1 MSEKVNQTREDF
13 QPILLG
19 TDFNCYGMAR
29 SFYQQ
34 YGIKS
39 IAYGVMHMAPTR
51 YTKLA
56 VHKDAGEHKNTY
68 PGLLGVQGAEKQ
80 LHLAL
85 KQAKE
90 SQRKLTEKTGCDF
103 SAYDQFLAYFKL

>member
-34 YGIKS
+34 YGKS
-39 IAYGVMHMAPTR
+39 
-51 YTKLA
+51 
-56 VHKDAGEHKNTY
+56 E
-68 PGLLGVQGAEKQ
+68 
-80 LHLAL
+80 
-85 KQAKE
+85 AKR
-90 SQRKLTEKTGCDF
+90 S
-103 SAYDQFLAYFKL
+103 